1 MNIQQRCLIFTN
13 LPYEL
18 EEYILSFWKKEIM
31 IRKKYVSIASDMEL
45 ITELYKRNNKLL
57 YSASYPHSW
66 TNQFKRSLKII
77 HTNDIPALPWSPN
90 IVKLN
95 ETINICLL
103 LNECNKD
110 TIIGMQ
116 YLNIHDIINMLTEY
130 IRKYNAF
137 DHYDN
142 TIKQYWLN
150 IDDKNKYMILNN
162 IFDKI
167 KYEYIKHTSI
177 INEHISNT
185 IILDLCYTQLR
196 LWFINTPRV

>member
-1 MNIQQRCLIFTN
+1 MDRQQRCLIFTN

-18 EEYILSFWKKEIM
+18 EEYILSFWKKDIM
-31 IRKKYVSIASDMEL
+31 IRKQYISLSSDMEL

-66 TNQFKRSLKII
+66 TNQFKKSLKII
-77 HTNDIPALPWSPN
+77 HNNDIPSLPWSPN

-116 YLNIHDIINMLTEY
+116 YLNIHDIINLLTDY

-137 DHYDN
+137 DHYDAAL
-142 TIKQYWLN
+142 KRYWVN
-150 IDDKNKYMILNN
+150 IDDKNKYIILNN

-167 KYEYIKHTSI
+167 KYDYIKYTSI
-177 INEHISNT
+177 INETISNA
-185 IILDLCYTQLR
+185 IILDMCYTQLR
-196 LWFINTPRV
+196 LWFINTPKV